1 MLKILEEAEEGRDGG
16 AFSTVS
22 CFAVIH
28 VFHFGAFESL
38 APSRFE
44 TFCILMVPAVA
55 NFAEIHALYL
65 SDSGELRGFHFCTLR
80 SLAQGSSVIGKD
92 RIHCRIL
99 VYIPP
104 CREN

>member
-1 MLKILEEAEEGRDGG
+1 MLGAAKEGRDGVV
-16 AFSTVS
+16 FSIVT

-28 VFHFGAFESL
+28 VFYFGACELL
-38 APSRFE
+38 ALSRFE

-65 SDSGELRGFHFCTLR
+65 SDSGELRALHFCTLR

-104 CREN
+104 CREK